1 MTYLL
6 ILLFLLGCMT
16 LLDAR
21 FGLFFWSRPWKAA
34 LVLAL
39 GIVYFLSWDLW
50 AIAAGIF
57 LHRDSP
63 LMTGIMLADQLPLE
77 EPVFLLFLSYQ
88 TMIAFTGCILWLRHL
103 ARDKTGHR
111 ATVQE
116 GPVGS

>member
-6 ILLFLLGCMT
+6 ILLVLLGCMT

-21 FGLFFWSRPWKAA
+21 FGLFFWSRPWRSA
-34 LVLAL
+34 LVLGL
-39 GIVYFLSWDLW
+39 GVVYFLSWDLW

-63 LMTGIMLADQLPLE
+63 LMTGIMLADQLPVE

-88 TMIAFTGCILWLRHL
+88 TMIAFTGCVAWLRHR
-103 ARDKTGHR
+103 AHDKTAHR
-111 ATVQE
+111 AAVRE
-116 GPVGS
+116 GTMNS

>member
-6 ILLFLLGCMT
+6 ILLFLLVCMT

-21 FGLFFWSRPWKAA
+21 FGLFFWSHPWRSA
-34 LVLAL
+34 LILSL
-39 GIVYFLSWDLW
+39 GVVYFLSWDLW

-63 LMTGIMLADQLPLE
+63 LMTGIMLADQLPVE

-88 TMIAFTGCILWLRHL
+88 TMIAFTGCLFWLRHL
-103 ARDKTGHR
+103 ARGKTAHR
-111 ATVQE
+111 ASSTDGTV
-116 GPVGS
+116 SS

>member
-6 ILLFLLGCMT
+6 ILLILLGCMT

-21 FGLFFWSRPWKAA
+21 FGLFFWSRPWRSA
-34 LVLAL
+34 LVLGL
-39 GIVYFLSWDLW
+39 GVVYFLSWDLW

-63 LMTGIMLADQLPLE
+63 LMTGIMLADQLPVE

-88 TMIAFTGCILWLRHL
+88 TMIAFTGCVAWLRHR
-103 ARDKTGHR
+103 ARDKTAHR
-111 ATVQE
+111 AAVRE
-116 GPVGS
+116 GTMNS